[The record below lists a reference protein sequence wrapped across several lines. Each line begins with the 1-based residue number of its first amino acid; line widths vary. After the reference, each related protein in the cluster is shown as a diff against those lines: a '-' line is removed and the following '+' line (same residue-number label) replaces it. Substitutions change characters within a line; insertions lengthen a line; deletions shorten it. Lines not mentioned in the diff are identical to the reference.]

1 MSQQEQWVEARLRL
15 EALKLAHR
23 FDRETWQVLAV
34 AEAYAAWLA
43 PPPPN
48 PIAATKAT

>member
-1 MSQQEQWVEARLRL
+1 MSPRGISPEALLRL

-34 AEAYAAWLA
+34 AEDYAAWLA
-43 PPPPN
+43 RT
-48 PIAATKAT
+48 AAEPEPAMEKP

>member
-34 AEAYAAWLA
+34 ADAYAAWLA
-43 PPPPN
+43 G
-48 PIAATKAT
+48 KAEAPAENT

>member
-43 PPPPN
+43 GAAQPPAEN
-48 PIAATKAT
+48 S